1 MYVMPI
7 GIPPKGKSVSTMLYM
22 MIPPSFPGVQL
33 FHRFFWLLYMCVYR
47 YMLIYIYVHYMCID
61 MIYLKYTVPPVWI
74 CLDGHGPFSWMIYT
88 LKRLNFP

>member
-1 MYVMPI
+1 MPI

-47 YMLIYIYVHYMCID
+47 YMLIYIYICTLYVYRYDISKIHSTY
-61 MIYLKYTVPPVWI
+61 
-74 CLDGHGPFSWMIYT
+74 CLDLSGWTWPI
-88 LKRLNFP
+88 

>member
-33 FHRFFWLLYMCVYR
+33 FHRFFGCYTCVYT
-47 YMLIYIYVHYMCID
+47 D
-61 MIYLKYTVPPVWI
+61 I
-74 CLDGHGPFSWMIYT
+74 C
-88 LKRLNFP
+88 